1 MNGQININKLIMH
14 IIVAIFYSFLGQVIS
29 KLQSLKTK
37 IYTLWLIPSLG
48 KSGDLLR
55 IYYSF
60 SLWHGENVYIG
71 NGCVIRP
78 FCFVGTHPLYNG
90 KKFYPILK
98 IGNNC
103 SLGMYNTINC
113 CNRIEIGDNFLSGK
127 NVTINDT
134 SHGEF
139 EQEQLK
145 LAPVDRP
152 LLSKGPI
159 TIGRNVW
166 VGDNVVILGNVKIG
180 DGAIVAAGS
189 VVIKDVPS
197 YSLVAGVPAIVKKTL
212 AI

>member
-1 MNGQININKLIMH
+1 MR
-14 IIVAIFYSFLGQVIS
+14 VAVTMLYFFSRKVIG
-29 KLQSLKTK
+29 KLQSLGTK

-48 KSGDLLR
+48 KSGGVKIFYPLL
-55 IYYSF
+55 
-60 SLWHGENVYIG
+60 LWHGENVFMG
-71 NGCVIRP
+71 SGCVIRP
-78 FCFVGTHPLYNG
+78 YCVVCTHPSYNG
-90 KKFYPILK
+90 EKFCPILR

-103 SLGMYNTINC
+103 TLGMYNTINC

-139 EQEQLK
+139 ERGQLK
-145 LAPVDRP
+145 MAPIDRP
-152 LLSKGPI
+152 LLSKGAI

-180 DGAIVAAGS
+180 DGVIVAAGS

-212 AI
+212 AV

>member
-1 MNGQININKLIMH
+1 MRAA
-14 IIVAIFYSFLGQVIS
+14 AILYFFSRKVIG
-29 KLQSLKTK
+29 KLQALGTK

-55 IYYSF
+55 IFYPF
-60 SLWHGENVYIG
+60 SLWHGENI
-71 NGCVIRP
+71 I
-78 FCFVGTHPLYNG
+78 
-90 KKFYPILK
+90 

-103 SLGMYNTINC
+103 VIKAYCVVSTHPSYKDKKFHPILRIGDNCDLGMYNTINC
-113 CNRIEIGDNFLSGK
+113 CDRIEIGDNFLSGK

-139 EQEQLK
+139 EREQLK
-145 LAPVDRP
+145 LAPADRP

-159 TIGRNVW
+159 IIGRNVW

-180 DGAIVAAGS
+180 DGVIVAAGS

-212 AI
+212 AV